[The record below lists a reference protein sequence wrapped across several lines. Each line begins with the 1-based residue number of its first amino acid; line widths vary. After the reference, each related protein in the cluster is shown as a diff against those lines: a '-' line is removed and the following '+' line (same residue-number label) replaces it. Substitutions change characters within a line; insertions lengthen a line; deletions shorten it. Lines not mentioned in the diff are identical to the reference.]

1 MGPEFYRVRAA
12 EAMRKAHA
20 DLFNSHIYREIA
32 CCYEGSPPTAM
43 SCRTLISPH
52 AALQDRVAPGTNSNV
67 TSDEVMSGCASE
79 PVAAHLLQSNPT
91 VR

>member
-32 CCYEGSPPTAM
+32 CCYERLAADGDELSNSYFTAC
-43 SCRTLISPH
+43 S
-52 AALQDRVAPGTNSNV
+52 
-67 TSDEVMSGCASE
+67 TSRSGRAGD
-79 PVAAHLLQSNPT
+79 QFQ
-91 VR
+91 RDFR